1 MCEKSAKKLCRFG
14 RIKPVGPPALRLAIP
29 AGLVIAT
36 VIGIALQSAP
46 VFPHNTMNEWLR
58 ALLIGV
64 CVAPASIALVW
75 AVVVDRSTVPG
86 AIPNPEH
93 SVEFTWYDQWLRA
106 LLIGVCVAPA
116 SIALVWAVVV
126 DRSTVPG
133 AIPNPEHSVEFTWY
147 DQAAKDSFHLL
158 RAGTGLGAA
167 LTSFWLPPMVS
178 WTLIAVFAFAALVF
192 AVSYLVRRE
201 S

>member
-1 MCEKSAKKLCRFG
+1 MYKKPEKKPCGFG
-14 RIKPVGPPALRLAIP
+14 RIKPGGTPALWPAIP
-29 AGLVIAT
+29 VGLVAAA
-36 VIGIALQSAP
+36 VIGIALQSTP
-46 VFPHNTMNEWLR
+46 IFPHNTMNAWLR
-58 ALLIGV
+58 VLLIGV

-75 AVVVDRSTVPG
+75 AM
-86 AIPNPEH
+86 
-93 SVEFTWYDQWLRA
+93 
-106 LLIGVCVAPA
+106 
-116 SIALVWAVVV
+116 VV

-158 RAGTGLGAA
+158 LAGTGLGAA

-178 WTLIAVFAFAALVF
+178 WTLIAVFAFAALAF
-192 AVSYLVRRE
+192 AVSYLIRRE

>member
-1 MCEKSAKKLCRFG
+1 MYKKSTKKPCRFG
-14 RIKPVGPPALRLAIP
+14 RIKPKGIPALRLAAPI
-29 AGLVIAT
+29 GLVAAAI
-36 VIGIALQSAP
+36 IGIALQATPIFTHS
-46 VFPHNTMNEWLR
+46 TMNAWLR

-64 CVAPASIALVW
+64 CV
-75 AVVVDRSTVPG
+75 T
-86 AIPNPEH
+86 
-93 SVEFTWYDQWLRA
+93 
-106 LLIGVCVAPA
+106 PA

-158 RAGTGLGAA
+158 LAGTGLGAA

-178 WTLIAVFAFAALVF
+178 WTLIAVFAFAALAF
-192 AVSYLVRRE
+192 AVSYLIHRE